1 LGFLQAGTMQIH
13 TTDLSG
19 LLVLQPRVFEDGR
32 GFFFESYQKERF
44 REAGLRLEFVQDN
57 LSRSAYGTIRGLH
70 YQRHKPQGKLVQVV
84 RGTVFDVAVDLRK
97 ASPTF
102 GRWHG
107 FELSDRN
114 HRQLYIP
121 PGFAHGF
128 CVTSP
133 DGADFFYKCTDYYD
147 PVDERTLLWND
158 TAVGIE
164 WPDVGE
170 PILSPKD
177 QRGTP
182 LSQADVYP

>member
-1 LGFLQAGTMQIH
+1 MQIH
-13 TTDLSG
+13 ETELAG
-19 LLVLQPRVFEDGR
+19 LLILEPRVFEDSR
-32 GFFFESYQKERF
+32 GFFYESFQKERF

-57 LSRSAYGTIRGLH
+57 FSRSQAGTLRGLH
-70 YQRHKPQGKLVQVV
+70 YQRQKPQGKLVQVT

-97 ASPTF
+97 SSPTF
-102 GRWHG
+102 GRWQG
-107 FELSDRN
+107 VELSDAN

-147 PVDERTLLWND
+147 PADERTLLWSD
-158 TAVGIE
+158 ATIGIH
-164 WPDVGE
+164 WPEIG
-170 PILSPKD
+170 PLTISAKD

-182 LSQADVYP
+182 LASADVYP